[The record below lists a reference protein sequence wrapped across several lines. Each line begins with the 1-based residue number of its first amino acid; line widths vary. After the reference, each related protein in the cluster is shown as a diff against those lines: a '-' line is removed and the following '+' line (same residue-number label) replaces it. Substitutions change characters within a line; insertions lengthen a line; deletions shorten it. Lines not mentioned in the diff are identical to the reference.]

1 MDLEGLILQYHP
13 LFILLC
19 IALGAGYAFVLYFF
33 NKKLKERNKKIFYLL
48 TLLRFL
54 SVSVISFLLLA
65 PLYKSI
71 HEITQKPIIILA
83 QDYSMSLKNAYSEKE
98 LKDLNSKIKN
108 AATKLSKKYDVHSYS
123 FGGTIK
129 SGLSDTFNLKSS
141 NISSVL
147 DLTNSTYDSKQIA
160 GVIISSD
167 GIYNEGTNPDYF
179 SHNNLVPVYTI
190 ALGDTSIRKDVFI
203 NNIYHNKIAFVG
215 DKLNIKADI
224 IAKNCKNEKLIV
236 ELSEFGQGEQ
246 KSIISRQNLSINS
259 SDFFS
264 TLSFIFDLKSPGV
277 KRFNIRISQL
287 PGEISYRNNSRDFF
301 IEAIDS
307 RTEVLIY
314 ANSPHPDI
322 TAIKDL
328 LLANKNYNVDVKY
341 SGDNFDPKKY
351 DCIVLHNLPSSRN
364 NLNSILPQ
372 IQENNIAT
380 LFVIG
385 NQTNINQFNTV
396 QSLLKISNFTNNQ
409 NEVQAVQNKDFAL
422 FTIPEIQQSG
432 IINFPPLLAPFGTYS
447 LSPESSVL
455 YWQKIKNINTTYPL
469 VAFSSNDKFKT
480 GVFAASNFFK
490 WKLFEYQQTGS
501 HKLTGAIID
510 QAIQYL
516 TIKKDKSQWQ
526 VNTNNNVYDESENI
540 IFTGELYNDNFQ
552 PVNEPEAFLKIR
564 DSKNKEFDYTFTRVE
579 NYYEID
585 AGVFPPGV
593 YTYTANV
600 DLGGKKHVK
609 KGQFT
614 IMAKDLEFYDMVAN
628 HALLSKLSTKT
639 NGQMY
644 FEKNLD
650 QLVTKLNNQEVKPVI
665 YSSENTKHLLDYK
678 IIFFLILLLLTIE
691 WAIRKLF
698 GSI

>member
-19 IALGAGYAFVLYFF
+19 IAFGTGYAYVLYFF
-33 NKKLKERNKKIFYLL
+33 NKKLKARNKAIFYLL

-54 SVSVISFLLLA
+54 TVTIISFLLLA

-71 HEITQKPIIILA
+71 NETTQKPIIILA
-83 QDYSMSLKNAYSEKE
+83 QDYSMSLKNAYSDNE
-98 LKDLNSKIKN
+98 LKTINNKIKEVVK
-108 AATKLSKKYDVHSYS
+108 KLNKKYDVHPYS
-123 FGGTIK
+123 FGGVVKT
-129 SGLSDTFNLKSS
+129 GLSDTFNLKSS

-147 DLTNSTYDSKQIA
+147 DLVNSTYDNKQVA
-160 GVIISSD
+160 GIIISSD
-167 GIYNEGTNPDYF
+167 GIYNEGANPDYVEQ
-179 SHNNLVPVYTI
+179 NNLAPVFTI

-203 NNIYHNKIAFVG
+203 NNIYHNNIAFVG
-215 DKLNIKADI
+215 DKLNIKADV
-224 IAKNCKNEKLIV
+224 IAKNCKNEKLTA
-236 ELSEFGQGEQ
+236 ELSEYVQDGR
-246 KSIISRQNLSINS
+246 KSIIGRQNLNINS

-264 TLSFIFDLKSPGV
+264 SINFVFDLKSPGV
-277 KRFNIRISQL
+277 KRYNILINHL

-301 IEAIDS
+301 IEVIDS
-307 RTEVLIY
+307 RTEVLVY

-341 SGDNFDPKKY
+341 SGDNFDVKKY
-351 DCIVLHNLPSSRN
+351 DCIVLHNLPSSKN
-364 NLNSILPQ
+364 NLYSILPM
-372 IQENNIAT
+372 IQESNIAT
-380 LFVIG
+380 FFIIG

-396 QSLLKISNFTNNQ
+396 QNLLKISNFTNNQ
-409 NEVQAVQNKDFAL
+409 NEIQGVQNKDFAL
-422 FTIPEIQQSG
+422 FTLPDIQQPG
-432 IINFPPLLAPFGTYS
+432 IINFPPLLAPFGTYT

-455 YWQKIKNINTTYPL
+455 FWQKIKNINTNYPL
-469 VAFSSNDKFKT
+469 LAFSSNDKFKT
-480 GVFAASNFFK
+480 GVLTASNFFK
-490 WKLFEYQQTGS
+490 WKLFEYQQTSS

-564 DSKNKEFDYTFTRVE
+564 DSKNKEYDYTFTRVE

-593 YTYTANV
+593 FTYTANV
-600 DLGGKKHVK
+600 DLGSKKHLK

-614 IMAKDLEFYDMVAN
+614 IVSKDLEFYDMVAN
-628 HALLSKLSTKT
+628 HTLLSKLSSKT

-644 FEKNLD
+644 FEKNID
-650 QLVTKLNNQEVKPVI
+650 QLVNKLNDQEVKPVI

-678 IIFFLILLLLTIE
+678 ILFFLILLLLTAE
-691 WAIRKLF
+691 WTIRKLF

>member
-1 MDLEGLILQYHP
+1 MDLEGLILQHHP

-33 NKKLKERNKKIFYLL
+33 NKKLKERNKTIFYLL
-48 TLLRFL
+48 TFLRFL

-71 HEITQKPIIILA
+71 NETTQKPVIILA
-83 QDYSMSLKNAYSEKE
+83 QDYSMSLKNAYSDKE
-98 LKDLNSKIKN
+98 LKELNSKIKD
-108 AATKLSKKYDVHSYS
+108 AASKLSKKYDVHSYS
-123 FGGTIK
+123 FGGAVK
-129 SGLSDTFNLKSS
+129 SGFSDTFNLKSS
-141 NISSVL
+141 NISSVF
-147 DLTNSTYDSKQIA
+147 DLTNSTYDNKQIA
-160 GVIISSD
+160 GIIISSD
-167 GIYNEGTNPDYF
+167 GIYNEGANPDYI
-179 SHNNLVPVYTI
+179 SQNNLAPVYTI

-203 NNIYHNKIAFVG
+203 NNIYHNNIAFVG

-224 IAKNCKNEKLIV
+224 IAKNCKNEKLVV
-236 ELSEFGQGEQ
+236 EMSEYGQGEQ
-246 KSIISRQNLSINS
+246 KSIISRQNLSINN

-264 TLSFIFDLKSPGV
+264 TLSFVFDLKSAEV

-287 PGEISYRNNSRDFF
+287 PGEISFRNNTRDFF
-301 IEAIDS
+301 IEVIDS
-307 RTEVLIY
+307 RTEVMIY

-322 TAIKDL
+322 TAVKDL

-351 DCIVLHNLPSSRN
+351 DCIIFHNLPSSRN
-364 NLNSILPQ
+364 NLNSVLSQ
-372 IQENNIAT
+372 VQASDIAT
-380 LFVIG
+380 FFIIG

-409 NEVQAVQNKDFAL
+409 NEVQGVLNKDFTL
-422 FTIPEIQQSG
+422 FELPDLQSPG
-432 IINFPPLLAPFGTYS
+432 IINFPPLLAPFGTYT

-455 YWQKIKNINTTYPL
+455 YWQKIKNINTSYPL

-490 WKLFEYQQTGS
+490 WKMFEYQQTGS

-552 PVNEPEAFLKIR
+552 PVNEPEAFLKIK
-564 DSKNKEFDYTFTRVE
+564 DSQNKEYDFTFTRVE

-593 YTYTANV
+593 YSYSANV
-600 DLGGKKHVK
+600 DLGGKKHLK

-614 IMAKDLEFYDMVAN
+614 IVAKDLEFYDMVAN
-628 HALLSKLSTKT
+628 HNLLSKLSNKT
-639 NGQMY
+639 HGQMY
-644 FEKNLD
+644 FEKNID
-650 QLVTKLNNQEVKPVI
+650 QLVNKLNDQEVKPVI

-678 IIFFLILLLLTIE
+678 ILFFLILLLLTLE

-698 GSI
+698 GTI

>member
-1 MDLEGLILQYHP
+1 M
-13 LFILLC
+13 LC
-19 IALGAGYAFVLYFF
+19 IALGIGYAYVLYFF
-33 NKKLKERNKKIFYLL
+33 NKKLKARNKAIFYLL

-54 SVSVISFLLLA
+54 TVTIISFLLLA

-71 HEITQKPIIILA
+71 NETTQKPIIILA
-83 QDYSMSLKNAYSEKE
+83 QDYSMSLKNAYSDNE
-98 LKDLNSKIKN
+98 LKTINNKIKEV
-108 AATKLSKKYDVHSYS
+108 AKKLNKKYDVHPYS
-123 FGGTIK
+123 FGGVVKT
-129 SGLSDTFNLKSS
+129 GFSDTFNLKSS

-147 DLTNSTYDSKQIA
+147 DMVNSTYDNKQVA
-160 GVIISSD
+160 GIIISSD
-167 GIYNEGTNPDYF
+167 GIYNEGSNPDYVEQ
-179 SHNNLVPVYTI
+179 NNLAPVFTI

-203 NNIYHNKIAFVG
+203 NNIYHNNIAFVG

-224 IAKNCKNEKLIV
+224 IAKNCKNEKLTA
-236 ELSEFGQGEQ
+236 ELSEYVQDGR
-246 KSIISRQNLSINS
+246 KSIIGRQNLAINS

-264 TLSFIFDLKSPGV
+264 SISFVFDLKSPGV
-277 KRFNIRISQL
+277 KRYNIQINHL

-301 IEAIDS
+301 IEVIDS

-341 SGDNFDPKKY
+341 SGDNFDIKKY
-351 DCIVLHNLPSSRN
+351 DCIVLHNLPSSKN
-364 NLNSILPQ
+364 NLNSILPV
-372 IQENNIAT
+372 IQESNIAT
-380 LFVIG
+380 FFIIG

-396 QSLLKISNFTNNQ
+396 QNLLKIVNFTNNQ
-409 NEVQAVQNKDFAL
+409 NEIQAFQNKDFAL
-422 FTIPEIQQSG
+422 FTLPDIQQPG

-455 YWQKIKNINTTYPL
+455 FWQKIKNINTNYPL
-469 VAFSSNDKFKT
+469 LAFSSNDKFKT
-480 GVFAASNFFK
+480 GVLTASNFFK
-490 WKLFEYQQTGS
+490 WKLFEYQQTSS

-540 IFTGELYNDNFQ
+540 IFTGELYNDNFH

-564 DSKNKEFDYTFTRVE
+564 DSKNKEYDYTFTRVE

-593 YTYTANV
+593 FTYSANV
-600 DLGGKKHVK
+600 DLGSKKHLK

-614 IMAKDLEFYDMVAN
+614 IVSKDLEFYDMVAN
-628 HALLSKLSTKT
+628 HTLLSKLSSKT
-639 NGQMY
+639 NGQIY
-644 FEKNLD
+644 FEKNID
-650 QLVTKLNNQEVKPVI
+650 QLVNKLNDQEVKPVI

-678 IIFFLILLLLTIE
+678 ILFFLILMLLTAE